1 MAANWTSVRRRL
13 AVRRAAHRPPLGG
26 RQLGHSSIV
35 APLAATLVATVA
47 VGIGVAFAQAERT
60 RRSAKRQAKQQ
71 LGRERRFTQLPG
83 EALGEAL
90 RRMALGQLDLAIE
103 LLARDGDGLLARDGD
118 GLLARDGDG
127 LLARD
132 GDGLLAR
139 DGDGLLARDGDLDG
153 DLDGRA
159 LDVLDA
165 RAIHET
171 RKALKRLRA
180 LVGLLRED
188 LGEPRF
194 KREHA
199 ILRDAAGRLASARD
213 AEVMVETL
221 DALLQRHPRK
231 LARQRSLIELRKL
244 LVAER
249 AAAAQRTLDD
259 QATRAEVLRELRDLR
274 ERARC
279 WVLPDRSGISMVE
292 HDLRRV
298 YRQGRERKR
307 LLARGKGGAREL
319 HEWRKRVKD
328 LRYAAEILGLRPLAR
343 RAEKL
348 GDSLGEEHD
357 LVVFAAQLPPP
368 GQAPFK
374 GKRGRRARKALLGK
388 IAQRRRRLRKRAL
401 HEGERLYRRKP
412 KKFTRR
418 VRRAH
423 ARVSRV
429 MQA

>member
-71 LGRERRFTQLPG
+71 RKRERRFTQLPG

-90 RRMALGQLDLAIE
+90 RRMTLGQLDLAIE
-103 LLARDGDGLLARDGD
+103 LLHDEGTGGRG
-118 GLLARDGDG
+118 
-127 LLARD
+127 
-132 GDGLLAR
+132 
-139 DGDGLLARDGDLDG
+139 
-153 DLDGRA
+153 DGRA
-159 LDVLDA
+159 LNKEAV
-165 RAIHET
+165 HET

-180 LVGLLRED
+180 LVGLLREE
-188 LGEPRF
+188 LGEQQFR
-194 KREHA
+194 REHE
-199 ILRDAAGRLASARD
+199 ILRDAARRLAGARD
-213 AEVMVETL
+213 AEVMVDTL

-231 LARQRSLIELRKL
+231 LARQRSLIELRER

-249 AAAAQRTLDD
+249 VVAAQRTLGD
-259 QATRAEVLRELRDLR
+259 QATRAEVLRELRGLR

-279 WVLPDRSGISMVE
+279 WGLPDRPGISMVE
-292 HDLRRV
+292 HDLWRI

-348 GDSLGEEHD
+348 GDLLGEEHD

-401 HEGERLYRRKP
+401 HEGERLYRHKP
-412 KKFTRR
+412 KKLIRR

-423 ARVSRV
+423 TRVSR
-429 MQA
+429 A

>member
-1 MAANWTSVRRRL
+1 
-13 AVRRAAHRPPLGG
+13 LGG

-71 LGRERRFTQLPG
+71 RKRERRFTQLPG
-83 EALGEAL
+83 EALGDAL
-90 RRMALGQLDLAIE
+90 RRMTLGQLDLAIE

-118 GLLARDGDG
+118 
-127 LLARD
+127 
-132 GDGLLAR
+132 
-139 DGDGLLARDGDLDG
+139 LDG
-153 DLDGRA
+153 DLDGKA
-159 LDVLDA
+159 LDA

-180 LVGLLRED
+180 LVGLLREE
-188 LGEPRF
+188 LGEQQLR
-194 KREHA
+194 REHE
-199 ILRDAAGRLASARD
+199 ILRDAARRLAGARD
-213 AEVMVETL
+213 AEVMVGTL

-231 LARQRSLIELRKL
+231 LARQRSLIELREG

-249 AAAAQRTLDD
+249 VVAAQRTLGD
-259 QATRAEVLRELRDLR
+259 QATRAEVLRELRGLR

-279 WVLPDRSGISMVE
+279 WGLPDRPGISMVE
-292 HDLRRV
+292 HDLWRV

-348 GDSLGEEHD
+348 GDLLGEEHD

-401 HEGERLYRRKP
+401 NEGERLYRRRP
-412 KKFTRR
+412 KKFTRC

-423 ARVSRV
+423 TRVSR
-429 MQA
+429 A